1 MSWLQ
6 TVTNEY
12 IKDRPSFRAGDT
24 VKVYVNIT
32 EGEGSKTR
40 TRLQAFE
47 GVCIR
52 RHNAGVS
59 STFTVRKMS
68 GGIGVERIFPLH
80 SPAVDRIEVMREGK
94 VRQSRIYYIRGLR
107 GKAARIKARNTYG
120 KDSSAQA

>member
-6 TVTNEY
+6 KVTNEY
-12 IKDRPSFRAGDT
+12 IKERPTFRAGDT
-24 VKVYVNIT
+24 LRVFVKIT
-32 EGEGSKTR
+32 EGEGAKVR

-68 GGIGVERIFPLH
+68 AGIGVERIFPLH
-80 SPAVDRIEVMREGK
+80 SPSIDNIEVVRNGR
-94 VRQSRIYYIRGLR
+94 VRQSRIYYIRQLR
-107 GKAARIKARNTYG
+107 GKAARIKSRNNY
-120 KDSSAQA
+120 AQA